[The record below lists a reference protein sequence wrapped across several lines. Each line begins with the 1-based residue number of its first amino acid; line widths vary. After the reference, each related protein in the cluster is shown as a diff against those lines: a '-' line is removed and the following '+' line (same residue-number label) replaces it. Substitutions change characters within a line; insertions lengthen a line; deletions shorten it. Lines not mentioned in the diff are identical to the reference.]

1 MKEGVKDMPNGHL
14 EQEVD
19 KLIKGL
25 GLAEEMKLALYR
37 KKSEKNEMENEDEY
51 RELQDE
57 CDKLCDANNSLLEKL
72 EKVSGDELF
81 T

>member
-72 EKVSGDELF
+72 EKVSGG
-81 T
+81 

>member
-37 KKSEKNEMENEDEY
+37 KKSEQNEIEMTNECE
-51 RELQDE
+51 ELQDE

-72 EKVSGDELF
+72 EKVSWG
-81 T
+81 

>member
-72 EKVSGDELF
+72 EKVRGDECNS
-81 T
+81 

>member
-37 KKSEKNEMENEDEY
+37 KKSEQNEMEMTNEYE
-51 RELQDE
+51 ELQDE

-72 EKVSGDELF
+72 EKVSWG
-81 T
+81 

>member
-72 EKVSGDELF
+72 EKVSWG
-81 T
+81 